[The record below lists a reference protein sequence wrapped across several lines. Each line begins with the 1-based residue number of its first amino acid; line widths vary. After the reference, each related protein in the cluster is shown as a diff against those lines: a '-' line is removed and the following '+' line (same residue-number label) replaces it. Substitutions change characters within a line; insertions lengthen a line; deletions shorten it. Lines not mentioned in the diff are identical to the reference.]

1 LSFEDSLKALKL
13 LLVVDGDFV
22 AVARDGAYI
31 FEIRPK
37 ENGHNVPHF
46 HVNAPD
52 FNLSISLVDF
62 KCLAAEGK
70 LTKARLQNIIQF
82 AKDHYDELKSM
93 WVELH
98 QWKVV

>member
-1 LSFEDSLKALKL
+1 MSLEEDLILLKHM
-13 LLVVDGDFV
+13 LVIDGKFV

-52 FNLSISLVDF
+52 FSVSISLVDF

-70 LTKARLQNIIQF
+70 LTNTRLQYIIRF
-82 AKDHYDELKSM
+82 AKEHYDELKSK

-98 QWKVV
+98 QWKIA